1 MDDPTPKRIDGRA
14 RTVRELMD
22 GAKYTIDFYQREYAW
37 QERQVR
43 ELIDDLTGKFLDFYS
58 PDHDPEEVERYGHY
72 FLGPIVISHK
82 RGERF
87 IVDGQQRLTTLTLLC
102 IHLHHQLD
110 DAQEKADVLKLVYST
125 RRRRKSF
132 NLDVPER
139 QPVMMALVNDEAIDT
154 DGMNE
159 SCVNIEAR
167 YQDIVSHFPDELAGD
182 ALAYFVF
189 WLMDNVHLVEIE
201 AYSDEDAYTI
211 FETMNDRGLSLSLP
225 EMLKGYVLA
234 NIRHESSQR
243 RVNTLW
249 KQHVQA
255 LKDLGPEEEV
265 DFFKNWLR
273 ARYANTFQ
281 SKARGERSK
290 DYERIGS
297 EFHRWVRD
305 QREPLGLKASESFVR
320 WVTRDLD
327 FYARQTL
334 LIRRAARS
342 LTDGLESI
350 RYNDERA
357 FTQQTQL
364 LLAALDPSDS
374 SETIRQKLR
383 LVADFVDIWLAR
395 RAWCYRTTAQRNTK
409 SEVFQLTRALRGR
422 SVGELSTLLRERLD
436 SQDERFVNQ
445 PDFRLHKQNYRQVR
459 HILARLTLWLDH
471 QCGLPSHFDDLVS
484 KGKSKRFEIEHI
496 WANHYD
502 RFSEVF
508 EHSAD
513 FDLERNRIGGLLLL
527 QRGVNQS
534 LGDATYEAKRDAYV
548 SKGQNLLARSLHP
561 FSYQN
566 NPAFVQ
572 LVERTG
578 LQFRAHETFRPED
591 QAERQLLYLR
601 IAEWVWNPSR
611 LDLDGERPPEH
622 EPLKR
627 TVAPTTK
634 RAPADADAEPRR
646 YQERRAF
653 WTRLLAYAATQTDL
667 HARCSP
673 TLDSWVGAGAGRS
686 GLGFNYGVLKDQT
699 RAELYINTGSR
710 EQNKALFDRLAERR
724 PAIEESYGGSLDW
737 QRLDDKKTCRICVT
751 LSKGGWRD
759 RQTWDAAIPVT
770 VEAMIRLNRAIRPV
784 LDALGTSG

>member
-281 SKARGERSK
+281 SKARGER
-290 DYERIGS
+290 
-297 EFHRWVRD
+297 V
-305 QREPLGLKASESFVR
+305 AFVG
-320 WVTRDLD
+320 
-327 FYARQTL
+327 
-334 LIRRAARS
+334 
-342 LTDGLESI
+342 DGL
-350 RYNDERA
+350 ND
-357 FTQQTQL
+357 
-364 LLAALDPSDS
+364 
-374 SETIRQKLR
+374 
-383 LVADFVDIWLAR
+383 
-395 RAWCYRTTAQRNTK
+395 
-409 SEVFQLTRALRGR
+409 
-422 SVGELSTLLRERLD
+422 
-436 SQDERFVNQ
+436 
-445 PDFRLHKQNYRQVR
+445 
-459 HILARLTLWLDH
+459 
-471 QCGLPSHFDDLVS
+471 
-484 KGKSKRFEIEHI
+484 
-496 WANHYD
+496 
-502 RFSEVF
+502 
-508 EHSAD
+508 
-513 FDLERNRIGGLLLL
+513 
-527 QRGVNQS
+527 
-534 LGDATYEAKRDAYV
+534 
-548 SKGQNLLARSLHP
+548 
-561 FSYQN
+561 
-566 NPAFVQ
+566 
-572 LVERTG
+572 
-578 LQFRAHETFRPED
+578 
-591 QAERQLLYLR
+591 
-601 IAEWVWNPSR
+601 
-611 LDLDGERPPEH
+611 
-622 EPLKR
+622 
-627 TVAPTTK
+627 
-634 RAPADADAEPRR
+634 APALAE
-646 YQERRAF
+646 A
-653 WTRLLAYAATQTDL
+653 TSGLAMGGAVDLALEAA
-667 HARCSP
+667 
-673 TLDSWVGAGAGRS
+673 AGAVVS
-686 GLGFNYGVLKDQT
+686 
-699 RAELYINTGSR
+699 
-710 EQNKALFDRLAERR
+710 RR
-724 PAIEESYGGSLDW
+724 PAAVADTIALGR
-737 QRLDDKKTCRICVT
+737 RLRRTLRTNIALSVT
-751 LSKGGWRD
+751 YNGLAIAGAAAGLI
-759 RQTWDAAIPVT
+759 TPLAAAILMPISSLV
-770 VEAMIRLNRAIRPV
+770 VILNAGRLARK
-784 LDALGTSG
+784 DS